1 MAQPWTAKDPQA
13 VLDYV
18 YRIPLNAGDHVSSA
32 TPWITKLSGTVA
44 IASQSLA
51 VAADTTA
58 EGYGQDVTVWLSGGT
73 DGETCVFKAAW
84 STAGGR
90 ANDDIITL
98 NVASNQIAALDLVNY
113 TVPLPGHLTMRYPA
127 FASVPFAIIEYWLTD
142 AQRFVGN
149 SWRSSDYPI
158 ALMALAA
165 HNMSVAGLAPDTSGL
180 QIAGGISRFKMG
192 PMEVALTPEAANARL
207 AADFTST
214 RYGVEFMTLRRANV
228 GGPLVAPT
236 GTPLY
241 GAYPGVYPAGWPGW
255 F

>member
-1 MAQPWTAKDPQA
+1 MPSWPAKDPSA

-18 YRIPLNAGDHVSSA
+18 YRVPLNAGDSVA
-32 TPWITKLSGTVA
+32 AIGNVTFTRLSGTVT
-44 IASQSLA
+44 IQSTSLA
-51 VAADTTA
+51 SAPNTTS
-58 EGYGQDVTVWLSGGT
+58 EGYGQDVTVWLSGGV
-73 DGETCVFKAAW
+73 DGETDVFKIAW
-84 STAGGR
+84 VTVQTR

-98 NVASNQIAALDLVNY
+98 NVASNQLAALDLVNY
-113 TVPLPGHLTMRYPA
+113 TVPLPGHLVLRYPA

-142 AQRFVGN
+142 AQRFVAN

-214 RYGVEFMTLRRANV
+214 RYGVEFMSLRAANV
-228 GGPLVAPT
+228 GGPRVAPS
-236 GTPLY
+236 GTPFY
-241 GAYPGVYPAGWPGW
+241 GVYPVGWPGW